1 MNKKVTIFLLVII
14 LLGSLTAFG
23 WWWHLEQTRQRV
35 VEAVPPVPALENARS
50 QTREAIQETMARIE
64 SSREPL
70 PALRHLAQLYHANGF
85 IHEALHCYEALEWLD
100 PDEPK
105 WLHLKALILAGFG
118 EVEPALES
126 WYRVVE
132 LAPDYVSARLRLAD
146 TALKANR
153 IDEAQAAYEAI
164 LQRWPDEAY
173 ALLGLARIDFEAER
187 WEAARTKLEKLVEQ
201 TNYRLGYDLIVSVYE
216 RLGMHSKAREI
227 RGSRIGS
234 GGYRDAPDPW
244 FDELIHICYDPYRI
258 AIVAGTIDDQ
268 TLAHDLLLRA
278 IAIEPDEV
286 AYRLQLVSLH
296 TDRGDTAAAMKEL
309 RVMTQIAPHFADGWV
324 RLSAFLKQ
332 QGNQDAAVRTL
343 LEGLKHCP
351 DSPTLRMMWGGA
363 LREAGRFE
371 ASIEQLKIAVQLRP
385 NEAEGYIELSQSYV
399 AKGEVQAG
407 LAQLRR
413 ALQVEPDNPTAI
425 TFLAFHAI
433 STKNKSDADHW
444 MRFVDRQ
451 PRVRS
456 DASAYLTNAYNQ
468 AFGIPW
474 KSQ

>member
-1 MNKKVTIFLLVII
+1 VNKKVGIGLLVVI
-14 LLGSLTAFG
+14 LLGILGASG
-23 WWWHLEQTRQRV
+23 WWWHSVQIRQRV
-35 VEAVPPVPALENARS
+35 LNAVPPVPALDHVQD
-50 QTREAIQETMARIE
+50 QTREAIQETMARMA
-64 SSREPL
+64 SSGDAL

-100 PDEPK
+100 PNEPK
-105 WLHLKALILAGFG
+105 WLHLKARILAGFG
-118 EVEPALES
+118 EVEPALAS
-126 WYRVVE
+126 WERVIE
-132 LAPDYVSARLRLAD
+132 WAPDYVPARLQFAD

-153 IDEAQAAYEAI
+153 IQEARTAYEAI
-164 LQRWPDEAY
+164 LQRWPDESY
-173 ALLGLARIDFEAER
+173 ALLGLARIDFESEN

-216 RLGMHSKAREI
+216 RLGIQSKAREI

-278 IAIEPDEV
+278 IKIEPNEV
-286 AYRLQLVSLH
+286 AYRLQLVSLY

-309 RVMTQIAPHFADGWV
+309 RIMTEIAPEFADGWV
-324 RLSAFLKQ
+324 RLSAFQKQ
-332 QGNQDAAVRTL
+332 QGDKEAAVRTL
-343 LEGLKHCP
+343 LTGLKHCP

-363 LREAGRFE
+363 LREAGRLE
-371 ASIEQLKIAVQLRP
+371 ASIEQLQMAVQLRP
-385 NEAEGYIELSQSYV
+385 NEAEAYIELCQTYV
-399 AKGEVQAG
+399 AKGEVQTG

-413 ALQVEPDNPTAI
+413 ALQVEPDNPAAI

-433 STKNKSDADHW
+433 STKNKSEADRW
-444 MRFVDRQ
+444 MELVHRQ
-451 PRVRS
+451 PRVGAEPS
-456 DASAYLTNAYNQ
+456 EYLAHAYRQ
-468 AFGIPW
+468 AFGRMW
-474 KSQ
+474 QAR